1 MISDELNNFMVVA
14 ECLNFTEAAEH
25 LHIAQPAISRQIS
38 KMEKQLGV
46 KLFERTTRRVRL
58 TPAGES
64 YLKLCRMFLIGC
76 ENLLAEYPRY
86 ALDEVSK
93 GVVLGIGGLLESHYT
108 TEILERF
115 SAENPRIPIN
125 IVQYDDEEL
134 IRLINEDQVDIAM
147 LPLPLLPDEKE
158 YEHYTFDKAS
168 LKVAV
173 WKGHP
178 LEKKKTVQIADL
190 KNEKFIMN
198 SKAPR
203 DLFNRLYR
211 ICDRNNF
218 FPKISG
224 KSSSIQ
230 LSLMMVGARQGITF
244 SSLHAKVNVPDNVTF
259 LNVEDECLK
268 EEDLESSL
276 IFFWKKEKRLN
287 SPAIQKIVDVIK
299 TVIEEKNREEAGM

>member
-38 KMEKQLGV
+38 RMEKQLGV
-46 KLFERTTRRVRL
+46 KLFERTTRKVRL

-86 ALDEVSK
+86 ALDEVSR
-93 GVVLGIGGLLESHYT
+93 GIVLGIGGLLESQYT
-108 TEILERF
+108 TEILDRF
-115 SAENPRIPIN
+115 STANPQIPIN
-125 IVQYDDEEL
+125 IVQYDDDELVRLMNEE
-134 IRLINEDQVDIAM
+134 QVDIGM
-147 LPLPLLPDEKE
+147 LPLPLLPDSKE
-158 YEHYTFDKAS
+158 YEHCTFDEAA
-168 LKVAV
+168 LKIAV

-203 DLFNRLYR
+203 NLFNRLYR

-224 KSSSIQ
+224 KASSPQ
-230 LSLMMVGARQGITF
+230 LSLMMVSARQGIAF
-244 SSLHAKVNVPDNVTF
+244 SSLHAMVKVPDNITF

-268 EEDLESSL
+268 DDVLEASL

-287 SPAIQKIVDVIK
+287 SPALQKMVDVIH
-299 TVIEEKNREEAGM
+299 TVIDEKKRDEAGC

>member
-38 KMEKQLGV
+38 RMEKQLGV
-46 KLFERTTRRVRL
+46 KLFERTTRKVRL

-93 GVVLGIGGLLESHYT
+93 GVVLGIGGLLECHFT
-108 TEILERF
+108 TEILDRF
-115 SAENPRIPIN
+115 STNNPQIPIN

-134 IRLINEDQVDIAM
+134 IRLMNEDQVDIAM

-158 YEHYTFDKAS
+158 YEHCTFDKAS
-168 LKVAV
+168 LKIAV

-178 LEKKKTVQIADL
+178 LEKKKSVQIADL

-203 DLFNRLYR
+203 NLFNRLYR

-224 KSSSIQ
+224 KSSSPQ
-230 LSLMMVGARQGITF
+230 LSLMMVGAKQGIAF
-244 SSLHAKVNVPDNVTF
+244 SSLHALVNVPENITF
-259 LNVEDECLK
+259 LDVEDDCLR
-268 EEDLESSL
+268 EDDLESSL
-276 IFFWKKEKRLN
+276 IFFWKKEKRMN
-287 SPAIQKIVDVIK
+287 SPVVQKMVDVIK
-299 TVIEEKNREEAGM
+299 TIIEEKNNKEAGI